1 MTVEHK
7 PHIQTAFRIGEYTV
21 YASSSRDVRFTER
34 GAYVPKDLAFHLAP
48 DAWSRTRDVK
58 AVPFSRGDHRVQKT
72 QDGQG
77 RTVRYVWWDDMGTLE
92 QDLLESLVDEAHAA
106 LERGDTVE
114 VGCIGGHG
122 RTGTFLAALLVKV
135 ERLDGDEAVKRVK
148 DAYCSEAVETPG
160 QRGMVRSLATALASE
175 S

>member
-7 PHIQTAFRIGEYTV
+7 PHIQTAFRIGAYTV

-48 DAWSRTRDVK
+48 NAWSRTRDVK

-72 QDGQG
+72 QDSQG

-92 QDLLESLVDEAHAA
+92 QDLLESLVYEAHEA
-106 LERGDTVE
+106 LARGDTVE

-122 RTGTFLAALLVKV
+122 RTGTFLAALLVKI
-135 ERLDGDEAVKRVK
+135 EQLGGDEAIRRVK
-148 DAYCSEAVETPG
+148 EAYCSEAVETPG